1 MNPDD
6 KANGQGGEGGAIQ
19 PSYPS
24 HSTPTDTTT
33 DAQREA
39 ATNIL
44 RSQIDSLYTGGSQVA
59 TAAAPTAEPKPNT
72 NPYLRTHTPSPQP
85 QADEWKAYHTAWQ
98 NYYQQYY
105 EGYYT
110 HQVKEVQKTLPQQRT
125 THSARH
131 YFGSQ
136 PAAVESTPEDN
147 DQPLTKDEALF
158 DLRQKLLGRVQES
171 ARKVR
176 KSRHFVPIISA
187 AIVVL
192 AFVFIQ
198 YNSFVIGTVAAYISP
213 GSIDPQNIV
222 IDPNADIEVGPE
234 PRLIIPKINV
244 DVPVSYDIG
253 NDHASQMAA
262 MRSGVAHFAIPGA
275 SSHPG
280 EVGNTVIAGHSSND
294 AFTPGDYKF
303 IFVQLE
309 KLTVG
314 DTIYANYNGT
324 RYTYTV
330 TRMQTVKPTEV
341 GALIYETSKPEL
353 TLITC
358 TPIGTALN
366 RLLVTAEQVSPDP
379 TKATESTN
387 DNAPEPAQ
395 IPGNNATLLER
406 LFGAEG

>member
-19 PSYPS
+19 PSHPS
-24 HSTPTDTTT
+24 HPTPTDTTT

-59 TAAAPTAEPKPNT
+59 APAPTPEQKPNT
-72 NPYLRTHTPSPQP
+72 NPYLRTHSAPPAP
-85 QADEWKAYHTAWQ
+85 QADEWKAYHSAWQ
-98 NYYQQYY
+98 NYYQKYY

-110 HQVKEVQKTLPQQRT
+110 HQVKEVQKTLPQHE

-136 PAAVESTPEDN
+136 PVVEQTPVE

-187 AIVVL
+187 VFVVL
-192 AFVFIQ
+192 AFVFVQ

-222 IDPNADIEVGPE
+222 IDPNADIKVGPE

-253 NDHASQMAA
+253 NDHASQMSA
-262 MRSGVAHFAIPGA
+262 MRKGVAHFAIPGA

-309 KLTVG
+309 KLAVG
-314 DTIYANYNGT
+314 DTIYANYKGT

-330 TRMQTVKPTEV
+330 TKMQTVKPTQI
-341 GALIYETSKPEL
+341 GALIYDTSKPEL

-379 TKATESTN
+379 AKAAASTST
-387 DNAPEPAQ
+387 DTPEPAQ